1 MRSLYD
7 FIIKPIGGRYNNK
20 KQIGD
25 KEFIVNTEI
34 FHHQYVNR
42 TAEVLAL
49 PILVK
54 TDVKVG
60 DAVVV
65 HHNVFRRWHNAHGKE
80 QNSSNY
86 IKKDMY
92 AIRDDQI
99 FAYKKKYAK
108 DRDWQAMKDYCFI
121 KPIKSNDK
129 LLVDKEQPYV
139 GIMKYTNVSLPNI
152 QVGDLVGFTPSSEY
166 EFIIDGERLY
176 RVFTSEISIK
186 YEYQGQEE
194 EYNPSWLQSSGRVN

>member
-1 MRSLYD
+1 MTG
-7 FIIKPIGGRYNNK
+7 IIPTLTFVTLATVIGFFFLFLTNSV
-20 KQIGD
+20 I
-25 KEFIVNTEI
+25 
-34 FHHQYVNR
+34 
-42 TAEVLAL
+42 LAL

-65 HHNVFRRWHNAHGKE
+65 HHNVFIRWHNAHCKE
-80 QNSSNY
+80 KNNTNY

-99 FAYKKKYAK
+99 FAYKKKHAK
-108 DRDWQAMKDYCFI
+108 DLDWQAMKDYCFI
-121 KPIKSNDK
+121 KPIKSNNK
-129 LLVDKEQPYV
+129 LLIDKEQPYM
-139 GIMKYTNVSLPNI
+139 GIMKYTNTSLPNI

-186 YEYQGQEE
+186 YEYQGKEE
-194 EYNPSWLQSSGRVN
+194 EYNPSWLQSC